1 MGSLGSW
8 HPVVPIPGPEA
19 SRNLDDLCPVS
30 IKLLDLHMACPGLLS
45 QLFHHCTF
53 LVLVAAGHIHPC

>member
-8 HPVVPIPGPEA
+8 HPGVPIPGPA
-19 SRNLDDLCPVS
+19 ARRNLAALCPVAS
-30 IKLLDLHMACPGLLS
+30 KLLALPMACPGLLS